1 MNLGIVEQ
9 NAPSLFRRP
18 PSAISKYAAYSAL
31 AILLMVVD
39 IHFHF
44 IAPIRQALSVVTQYS
59 AQWVTIRPT
68 QFIAIGNDYLQEL
81 KNVRHEANEIRR
93 QMTAIALQIYDAKSL
108 AEENTRLRNLL
119 ELRPQLPV
127 PTRVAQV
134 VYESPDNSSRRIV
147 LDKGQIAGVLAGSPV
162 MDEQGILGQV
172 TRVQPFTSEVTLL
185 IDRNQAIPVIIP
197 RTGVSS
203 VAYGEAASP
212 HSSNA
217 MELRFMPSDADVQPG
232 DVLTTSGIDGI
243 YPPDLPVAK
252 VVRVE
257 RPPESPFIRIQC
269 QPLARMQGS
278 RHVVVLT
285 PLDELKITPPALPT
299 LFSETKKKMYEKKPA
314 PFNMSSTVTSFNP
327 DQGVA

>member
-1 MNLGIVEQ
+1 MSLDTLELERDV
-9 NAPSLFRRP
+9 PSLFKRT
-18 PSAISKYAAYSAL
+18 PSAISRYAAYSAL
-31 AILLMVVD
+31 AVLLIVLD
-39 IHFHF
+39 ARFRLTEPIHQT
-44 IAPIRQALSVVTQYS
+44 IASAFAVTQS
-59 AQWVTIRPT
+59 AVIRPI
-68 QFIAIGNDYLQEL
+68 QLIAIKAHHFQEQ
-81 KNVRHEANEIRR
+81 KQIQHKVNAMRH
-93 QMTAIALQIYDAKSL
+93 QMVAIALQIYDAQAL
-108 AEENTRLRNLL
+108 AEENTRLRSLL

-134 VYESPDNSSRRIV
+134 VYESPDNATRRII
-147 LDKGQIAGVLAGSPV
+147 LDKGHIAGVLPGSPV

-185 IDRNQAIPVIIP
+185 IDRNQAIPVLIP

-203 VAYGEAASP
+203 VAYGEATN
-212 HSSNA
+212 HTTNG

-252 VVRVE
+252 VIRVE
-257 RPPESPFIRIQC
+257 RPPESTFIRIQC

-285 PLDELKITPPALPT
+285 PLDALTAQPQ
-299 LFSETKKKMYEKKPA
+299 
-314 PFNMSSTVTSFNP
+314 SS
-327 DQGVA
+327 